1 MNSAVRFYLLFFFSF
16 LSISTLWGQNRNA
29 NSQGNTLDI
38 LQADSLKGAEGFER
52 LIGSVRMK
60 NQSTLISCDSAHFFR
75 MENRAELFGR
85 VFIQDE
91 QDSVTTRSAYAEYD
105 GNSKLAKLRTNV
117 VFSNLET
124 TVYTDY
130 LNYDRAGNIATYF
143 NGGRVV
149 DSTNVLTSERGR
161 YEVNLERI
169 TFTDDVVLVNPD
181 YTMKTN
187 YLVYLTVPKT
197 AETKGLTNLVSKDGN
212 TLDAE
217 KGSFYDTQAKSFR
230 FFDGVVETETSRV
243 KAGELIYRENEAY
256 YEGKED
262 VRVLNKEREVEIFG
276 DRGQYWEERGYSL
289 VHGNALVRRY
299 FETDTL
305 YLTADTLIS
314 QDHETDSLKY
324 LLAFSSI
331 QLVKSDLSGIA
342 DSLSYNYADSTIQL
356 FQDPAIWNQKSQITA
371 DSMTFFIENEQIR
384 ELFVKNNAFAVMS
397 DTLLNF
403 NQMKGRSMTGYFT
416 EGQLN
421 RLNIDGNGE
430 SLYYALEGDTLVQ
443 GVNKTLSATIKMSFE
458 EGQLVKVNYGVKPE
472 GKFIPVQDIGEDGG
486 KLEGFV
492 WREDEKPT
500 MESIFTWRSIEE
512 IDPGAKNLFDI
523 PDAQIRMPTEEEMQ
537 KSLEKWK
544 ANSKKR
550 TLVPLQKSQN
560 SPNE

>member
-1 MNSAVRFYLLFFFSF
+1 MKSTLRFFLFFL
-16 LSISTLWGQNRNA
+16 LSIWSVHTLYGQTRGA

-85 VFIQDE
+85 VFIKDE

-105 GNSKLAKLRTNV
+105 GNTKLAKLRSNV
-117 VFSNLET
+117 VFSNMET

-169 TFTDDVVLVNPD
+169 TFTDNVVLVNPD

-187 YLVYLTVPKT
+187 YLVYLTIPKT

-256 YEGKED
+256 YEGKDD

-276 DRGQYWEERGYSL
+276 DQGQYWEERGYSL

-299 FETDTL
+299 FEMDTL

-314 QDHETDSLKY
+314 QDNETDSLKY

-342 DSLSYNYADSTIQL
+342 DSLSYNYADSTIKL
-356 FQDPAIWNQKSQITA
+356 FKDPVIWNQKSQISA
-371 DSMTFFIENEQIR
+371 DSMTFFIESEQIR

-403 NQMKGRSMTGYFT
+403 NQMKGRSMTGYFK
-416 EGQLN
+416 EGQLD

-443 GVNKTLSATIKMSFE
+443 GVNKTLSATIRMGFE
-458 EGQLVKVNYGVKPE
+458 DGQLVKVNYGVKPE
-472 GKFIPVQDIGEDGG
+472 GKFIPVQDIGDDGG

-492 WREDEKPT
+492 WRQEEKPD
-500 MESIFTWRSIEE
+500 MEKIFAWRSIVE
-512 IDPGAKNLFDI
+512 IDAGAKNLFDV
-523 PDAQIRMPTEEEMQ
+523 PNAEIRMPTDEEMQ

-544 ANSKKR
+544 ANAKKR
-550 TLVPLQKSQN
+550 TLVPLQKNQN